1 MSLILQ
7 IDTATETAGIY
18 LAMEGV
24 MIAAAINQQQ
34 QDHAK
39 WIHPA
44 IEQLMKE
51 SGFGL
56 PGLKAI
62 AVTAGP
68 GSYTGLRV
76 GMATAKGLCYAL
88 SLPLIM
94 ESTLKVMAAAV
105 IRHTSN
111 SPKVPSTLY
120 CPIID
125 ARRMEVF
132 AAVYNDQ
139 LEERLTP
146 CALMLSENSFKQELD
161 SFVVLFFGSGAG
173 KWQSICH
180 HPNAAFS
187 EVVSVGPAF
196 SSLSFSK
203 YETNQFTPL
212 AYAEPVYLKE
222 FYTHPK

>member
-1 MSLILQ
+1 MSLILH
-7 IDTATETAGIY
+7 IDTATETAGVY

-24 MIAAAINQQQ
+24 LIAAAINQQQ

-44 IEQLMKE
+44 IEQLIKE
-51 SGFGL
+51 AGYALQS
-56 PGLKAI
+56 LKAI

-88 SLPLIM
+88 SIPLIT

-105 IRHTSN
+105 IRQTAN
-111 SPKVPSTLY
+111 PPKSPSTLY

-132 AAVYNDQ
+132 AAVYNEQMDEM
-139 LEERLTP
+139 LGP
-146 CALMLSENSFKQELD
+146 CALILSENSFKQQLD
-161 SFVVLFFGSGAG
+161 SSVIIFFGSGAG
-173 KWQSICH
+173 KWQSICP
-180 HPNAAFS
+180 HPNASFR
-187 EVVSVGPAF
+187 EVVAGGPAF
-196 SSLSFSK
+196 SSLSYSK
-203 YETNQFTPL
+203 YVSNQFTLL

>member
-1 MSLILQ
+1 MSLILH
-7 IDTATETAGIY
+7 IDTANETAGIY
-18 LAMEGV
+18 LALDGV
-24 MIAAAINQQQ
+24 MIASAINQQQ

-56 PGLKAI
+56 PGLTAI

-88 SLPLIM
+88 SIPLIS
-94 ESTLKVMAAAV
+94 ESTLRVMAAAV
-105 IRHTSN
+105 IRQTSD
-111 SPKVPSTLY
+111 SPKAPSTLY

-132 AAVYNDQ
+132 AAVYDKK
-139 LEERLTP
+139 LEERLNP
-146 CALMLSENSFKQELD
+146 CALVLSENSFKQELD
-161 SFVVLFFGSGAG
+161 SSVILFFGSGAA
-173 KWQSICH
+173 KWRSICH

-187 EVVSVGPAF
+187 GVVSVGPAF
-196 SSLSFSK
+196 SSLSYSS
-203 YETNQFTPL
+203 YENNQFTPL

>member
-1 MSLILQ
+1 MSLILH

-18 LAMEGV
+18 LALEGV
-24 MIAAAINQQQ
+24 MIAASVNQQQ

-56 PGLKAI
+56 PVLKAI
-62 AVTAGP
+62 AITNGP

-88 SLPLIM
+88 SIPLIT

-105 IRHTSN
+105 IRQNSI
-111 SPKVPSTLY
+111 SPKTPSTLY

-132 AAVYNDQ
+132 AAVYDEK

-146 CALMLSENSFKQELD
+146 RALILSENSFKQELD
-161 SFVVLFFGSGAG
+161 SSVILFFGSGAG

-180 HPNAAFS
+180 HLNASFG

-196 SSLSFSK
+196 AALSYSR
-203 YETNQFTPL
+203 YEKNLFTPL